1 LSETGTQDARLR
13 AGRACLFVLA
23 MDRHVGE
30 WKFALD
36 RWSQDPAPDWH
47 EVARVVAAIAAGAE
61 ATELR

>member
-1 LSETGTQDARLR
+1 
-13 AGRACLFVLA
+13 